1 MCQCQLQV
9 QYVYGQESF
18 QKLKSAG
25 SPIDFK
31 TYQGL
36 GHGIDP
42 QEVQDITSF
51 LRRHL
56 PST

>member
-1 MCQCQLQV
+1 MQV

-51 LRRHL
+51 LSRHL